1 MRLMKE
7 VVIVDACRTPI
18 GRYKGSLKTV
28 RPDDLGAIVIKA
40 LISRNPDV
48 PVQRI
53 EEVVF
58 GNANQAGEDNRN
70 VARMSALLAG
80 LPVDVAGTTINRL
93 CGSGLDAVNYAA
105 RAIMAGEGDIFI
117 AGGTESMTR
126 APFVMA
132 KPEVDYPRGNI
143 ELMDTTIGW
152 RFTNKN
158 LEGMYGA
165 DTMPKTAENVAEA
178 FSISRDEQDRFAFE
192 SQQKA
197 KLAMENHRFKEEL
210 VPVSIFDR
218 KGNETIIEEDE
229 HPRPD
234 TTMEKLSRLRPIFD
248 GGTVTAGNASGVNDG
263 ASALLLMSAEI
274 AKELGVTPLAKYVT
288 SAVSGIMPNIMGIGP
303 ISATKKA
310 VKRAGISIADIELIE
325 INEAF
330 ASQSLECIRQLEL
343 DTKKVNVNGG
353 AIAFGHPLGAS
364 GARILTTLVH
374 EMKKRKV
381 KYGLATMCVG
391 VGQGIATI
399 VEGMEES

>member
-1 MRLMKE
+1 MKE

-18 GRYKGSLKTV
+18 GRYKGALKDV

-40 LISRNPDV
+40 LVERNPNV
-48 PVQRI
+48 PVNEI

-58 GNANQAGEDNRN
+58 GNANQSGEDNRN

-80 LPVDVAGTTINRL
+80 LPVEVAGTTINRL

-105 RAIMAGEGDIFI
+105 RAIMVGEGDIFI

-132 KPEVDYPRGNI
+132 KPEMDYPRGNM

-152 RFTNKN
+152 RFTNRK
-158 LEGMYGA
+158 LEKMYGV
-165 DTMPKTAENVAEA
+165 DTMPQTAENVAKE
-178 FSISRDEQDRFAFE
+178 FSVSREDQDVFAYE

-197 KLAMENHRFKEEL
+197 KKAMESGRFKEEM
-210 VPVSIFDR
+210 VPVTIVDR
-218 KGNETIIEEDE
+218 KGRETIVDCDE

-234 TTMEKLSRLRPIFD
+234 TTFEKLSNLKPIF
-248 GGTVTAGNASGVNDG
+248 GEGTTITAGNASGVNDG
-263 ASALLLMSAEI
+263 ASALLLMSSEK
-274 AKELGVTPLAKYVT
+274 AKELGLRPLARYVT
-288 SAVSGIMPNIMGIGP
+288 SASAGLTPSIMGIGP
-303 ISATKKA
+303 IYATRKA
-310 VKRAGISIADIELIE
+310 LGRAGLSIGDIDLVEL
-325 INEAF
+325 NEAF
-330 ASQSLECIRQLEL
+330 ASQSLECMRQLEL
-343 DTKKVNVNGG
+343 DPSRVNVNGG

-374 EMKKRKV
+374 EMNKRDV
-381 KYGLATMCVG
+381 RFGLATMCVG

-399 VEGMEES
+399 VERPQES